1 MKFIFVLIFIVTN
14 TCYSNAQNST
24 YVRATIFLDEN
35 PLSISKLASLGL
47 CVDHGI
53 RRDNYSYTSD
63 FSKTELALI
72 DQSGLKYSIDIEDV
86 MSYYV
91 DRNIKSKKDLDY
103 SSLGCKRQNEKITD
117 PINFKLGSMGGYQTL
132 EELLDVLDEM
142 YNKYPNLITIKE
154 SIGKTAENRDI
165 YIVKISDNPLQ
176 DEDESEVLYT
186 GLHHAREPGSMSQML
201 YYMWYLLENYNSD
214 NVVKH
219 IINTTELYFIPCVNP
234 DGYAFNVTTNPNGG
248 GMWRKNRIP
257 TKYGNFGVDLNRNY
271 GYKWGYDDLGSST
284 NEAVDSYRGVAP
296 FSENETQA
304 IKQLCEKHQFK
315 LALNYHTCGNLLIY
329 PWGYKANPLTP
340 DSLLYETYA
349 KKLTSDNHFIFGLS
363 GKTVGYGVNGKADDW
378 MYGEQISKNKI
389 ISMTPEIGSYDDFF
403 WPSINRVIPINQ
415 ESLTQNIQ
423 LALFAGTYATVENR
437 KSFIISKEK
446 GYFQFEVKRLG
457 LGENGVFTVGITPL
471 SGIKSVGLS
480 KTYSSLTLLESSL
493 DSINYELSSGI
504 SHGQKIS
511 YVLTISN
518 GSYSINDTVHTIYSE
533 KYVEFLDS
541 INSLTNWN
549 TNSFSLINHPNKLND
564 LVVTDSPNGLYFGNT
579 NAYLTLKNGIDLKN
593 VIAAE
598 LTFDVKWDI
607 EVANDYLAVYISDD
621 GGSTWIQP
629 CGNLARIGT
638 LNQSN
643 YSIIY
648 DGVQSNWIKEKINLS
663 DYLGS
668 EILLKF
674 VFKTDDAVNRDG
686 VFIDNIMVEV
696 GKKSNDNELIN
707 FSFLTPFSKGI
718 ISDTNCVIKVAESTD
733 LTKLVSEF
741 VISPFA
747 KAYVSKYEQTSGITQ
762 NDFTNSVVYEIIA
775 ESGTLKK
782 YLITVKEEEEVGTTS
797 LFSLSEKFISLY
809 PNPVKSYFYIGQQN
823 ENSKVIICDISGKTV
838 NQFTVKDL
846 ESGIKQVDVSFLD
859 SAIYFVTIKI
869 NDQIITRKIEVLK

>member
-1 MKFIFVLIFIVTN
+1 MKFICVLFFILITMFN
-14 TCYSNAQNST
+14 SNAQNST
-24 YVRATIFLDEN
+24 YVRATIFLDDN
-35 PLSISKLASLGL
+35 PLSIEKLASLGL

-63 FSKTELALI
+63 FSQSELALI
-72 DQSGLKYSIDIEDV
+72 DQAGLKYSIDIDDV
-86 MSYYV
+86 TNYYIE
-91 DRNIKSKKDLDY
+91 RNKKSKKDLDY
-103 SSLGCKRQNEKITD
+103 SSLGCKRQSEKIVD

-132 EELLDVLDEM
+132 NELLDVLDEM
-142 YNKYPNLITIKE
+142 QTKYPNLITIKE

-165 YIVKISDNPLQ
+165 YLVKISDNPLQ

-219 IINTTELYFIPCVNP
+219 IVNTSELYFIPCVNP
-234 DGYAFNVTTNPNGG
+234 DGYAFNVASNPNGG

-257 TKYGNFGVDLNRNY
+257 TKFGNFGVDLNRNY
-271 GYKWGYDDLGSST
+271 GYKWGYNDLGSST
-284 NEAVDSYRGVAP
+284 NVAVDSYRGEAP

-304 IKQLCEKHQFK
+304 IKRLCEKRQFK

-329 PWGYKANPLTP
+329 PWGYKAVPLTP
-340 DSLLYETYA
+340 DSLLFETYA

-378 MYGEQISKNKI
+378 MYGEQQTKNKI
-389 ISMTPEIGSYDDFF
+389 ISMTPEIGSFDDFF
-403 WPSINRVIPINQ
+403 WPAINRVIPINQ

-437 KSFIISKEK
+437 KSFIIPNEK
-446 GYFQFEVKRLG
+446 GYLQFEVKRLG
-457 LGENGVFTVGITPL
+457 LEDNGVFTVNITPL
-471 SGIKSVGLS
+471 SGIKSVGPK
-480 KTYSSLTLLESSL
+480 KTFSSLALLESRI
-493 DSINYELSSGI
+493 DSIYYELNTGI
-504 SHGQKIS
+504 PHGQSIS

-518 GSYSINDTVHTIYSE
+518 GSYIINDTVHTIFAE
-533 KYVEFLDS
+533 KYVEFSDS

-549 TNSFSLINHPNKLND
+549 TNSFSLINHPDKLND
-564 LVVTDSPNGLYFGNT
+564 LVLTDSPNGLYAGNT
-579 NAYLTLKNGIDLKN
+579 NAYLTLKKVIDLKN

-621 GGSTWIQP
+621 GGSNWTQP

-648 DGVQSNWIKEKINLS
+648 DGFQSNWIKEKINLS
-663 DYLGS
+663 DYLGT
-668 EILLKF
+668 EILVKF

-686 VFIDNIMVEV
+686 VLIDNIMVEV
-696 GKKSNDNELIN
+696 GKKSNKNELIN
-707 FSFLTPFSKGI
+707 FSILNPFSKGTI
-718 ISDTNCVIKVAESTD
+718 TDTNCVIKVPNSTD

-741 VISPFA
+741 VISPLA
-747 KAYVSKYEQTSGITQ
+747 KAYVSNYEQTSGVTK
-762 NDFTNSVVYEIIA
+762 NNFTNSVVYEIMA
-775 ESGTLKK
+775 ENGSFKK
-782 YLITVKEEEEVGTTS
+782 YLVTVIEDKATAS
-797 LFSLSEKFISLY
+797 LFSTAENFICIY
-809 PNPVKSYFYIGQQN
+809 PNPANTYFYIEKQN
-823 ENSKVIICDISGKTV
+823 ENSQVSISDITGKMV
-838 NQFTVKDL
+838 NQFTVKDFG
-846 ESGIKQVDVSFLD
+846 SGIKQVDISLLD
-859 SAIYFVTIKI
+859 SAIYFVTVKT
-869 NDQIITRKIEVLK
+869 NDQIITRKIEVIK